1 MPDPDL
7 ETRRRAGLQKKKH
20 FQPFVPRF
28 GLKIR
33 EGGVPGPSPGSGTDN
48 LQSDILSWVDST
60 KVASK
65 MKREEGPPDC
75 RLMMTPLFT
84 DPLQSRE
91 GLATWPLSSVTVFLV
106 HVILKATFITGII
119 ISLRVSVT
127 KWSQD

>member
-1 MPDPDL
+1 MLDPDL
-7 ETRRRAGLQKKKH
+7 ETRRRAGLQKKNH
-20 FQPFVPRF
+20 FQPFVPRS
-28 GLKIR
+28 GLKIG

-48 LQSDILSWVDST
+48 LQSDFLSWVDST

-75 RLMMTPLFT
+75 RLMMIPLFT
-84 DPLQSRE
+84 DHLQSRE